1 MKPGRICHF
10 NMRGQ
15 PEPEASI
22 LVLLK
27 EADNLEIQL
36 EIRGWRLI
44 QGQKPTA
51 SLGEKLHFT
60 ADFGDKMFSIDS
72 C

>member
-44 QGQKPTA
+44 PGP
-51 SLGEKLHFT
+51 ENN
-60 ADFGDKMFSIDS
+60 SILRGKAAFH
-72 C
+72 CRLWR